1 MVLILLLI
9 LIPLMSAFFWY
20 DIGLSYQYDLQNLN
34 IMSQNTLSQNTV
46 NTYVNQNLK
55 NQYDSFRITLI

>member
-55 NQYDSFRITLI
+55 N